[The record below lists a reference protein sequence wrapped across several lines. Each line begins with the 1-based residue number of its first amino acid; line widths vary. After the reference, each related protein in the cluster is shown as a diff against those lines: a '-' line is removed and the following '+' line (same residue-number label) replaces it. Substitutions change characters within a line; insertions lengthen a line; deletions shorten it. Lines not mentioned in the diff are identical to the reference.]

1 VVVFVFY
8 ETGPWAAFELELLDS
23 RFDERLKLVD
33 DIELLTSR
41 DDLSPVSIRTYL
53 FPSPPDLTNV
63 LGQVVR
69 FAR

>member
-8 ETGPWAAFELELLDS
+8 ETGPWAAFELELLDP

-41 DDLSPVSIRTYL
+41 DDLSPASIRTYL
-53 FPSPPDLTNV
+53 FASPPDLTNV